1 MASLEEFRTAIE
13 HMSRLVRWDTTMRLQ
28 QRGVVDDL
36 GYIVMEQQNFRD
48 SEDML
53 LLLQD
58 CCTYLT
64 AYCTDT
70 PGMRRF
76 SFLCAAFIQ
85 NHMNWSWNAR
95 KVSAWNPLT
104 NRIRQELIQADHG
117 FRVSPLQ
124 YQDLRDIFT
133 KPVLTDA
140 DVLKLKLAL

>member
-13 HMSRLVRWDTTMRLQ
+13 HMSRLVQWDHTMRHT
-28 QRGVVDDL
+28 GAAVVDDL

-48 SEDML
+48 ADDMAH
-53 LLLQD
+53 LLQE

-64 AYCTDT
+64 AHCTDT

-85 NHMNWSWNAR
+85 NHMNWAWNAR

-104 NRIRQELIQADHG
+104 NKIREELIQADHG
-117 FRVSPLQ
+117 FRISPIQ
-124 YQDLRDIFT
+124 YGDLRAVFENT
-133 KPVLTDA
+133 ALTDA
-140 DVLKLKLAL
+140 DVLKLKLVL